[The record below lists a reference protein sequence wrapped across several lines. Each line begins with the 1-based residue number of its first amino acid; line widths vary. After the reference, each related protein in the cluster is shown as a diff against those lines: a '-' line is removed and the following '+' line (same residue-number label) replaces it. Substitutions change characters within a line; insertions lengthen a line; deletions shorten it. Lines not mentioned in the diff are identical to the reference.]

1 MSHKNLSAKIKIPKY
16 IKKKLNNKN
25 VRQIYQR
32 FEKSLKIDDNF
43 IVAVSG
49 GPDSLALAFLSKI
62 YSIKKRLEPKYFIID
77 HKLRVESTKEAKLVS
92 KILKK
97 YNINATI
104 LTWRGKKPSKNIQ
117 SLARNKRYELLFKKS
132 NQLKINNILLGHHQ
146 DDLIENFFLRM
157 IRGSG
162 LKGLISF
169 SKKNKIGNNYLLRP
183 LLGEKKEDLIFLS
196 KFVFNFYVQDPTN
209 DDDKYKRVKIRKLI
223 SELEISGL
231 DKNKFLKTIDNL
243 QTSNSVVEFLVDET
257 IDRNTHFS
265 VKKNKVII
273 NNDFFLQPFEV
284 IFRAL
289 SKSIKLIGKKYYA
302 PRGKKLDRI
311 IGKIEKKPFFKETL
325 GGCVIQKVE
334 QTVIISKEH

>member
-62 YSIKKRLEPKYFIID
+62 YSIKKGLEPKYFIVD
-77 HKLRVESTKEAKLVS
+77 HKLRAESTKEAKLVS

-97 YNINATI
+97 YNINAKI

-273 NNDFFLQPFEV
+273 
-284 IFRAL
+284 
-289 SKSIKLIGKKYYA
+289 KY
-302 PRGKKLDRI
+302 
-311 IGKIEKKPFFKETL
+311 
-325 GGCVIQKVE
+325 
-334 QTVIISKEH
+334 